1 MTTVFL
7 PDGSSDRY
15 GIQRQG
21 LGGKHMKLLED
32 RILKDGIVR
41 EGNVLKVDSFVNH
54 QIDVDFIGELA
65 KELKRLYE
73 GEEITKILT
82 IEASGIGIACIVA
95 QEFHVPVLF
104 AKKNKTINIA
114 NDVYT
119 SKVESFTHKRSYD
132 IIVSKDFL
140 KPEDKVL
147 IIDDFLAMGSAM
159 QGLISLIRD
168 AGATIVGAGII
179 IEKAYQQGGQM
190 IRDMGVRV
198 ESLARIK
205 SMDNNTIEFIH

>member
-1 MTTVFL
+1 
-7 PDGSSDRY
+7 
-15 GIQRQG
+15 
-21 LGGKHMKLLED
+21 MKLLED
-32 RILKDGIVR
+32 KILKDAVVLPGHI
-41 EGNVLKVDSFVNH
+41 LKVNNFLNH
-54 QIDVDFIGELA
+54 QIDVDFICEVG
-65 KELKRLYE
+65 KEFHRLYKDE
-73 GEEITKILT
+73 GITKILT

-147 IIDDFLAMGSAM
+147 IIDDILSAGFTL
-159 QGLISLIRD
+159 QALISLVES
-168 AGATIVGAGII
+168 AGATVEGLGIA
-179 IEKAYQQGGQM
+179 IEKGFQEGGYRM
-190 IRDMGVRV
+190 RNLGYHL
-198 ESLARIK
+198 ESLAIVDA
-205 SMDNNTIEFIH
+205 MDSETGTITFREQG

>member
-1 MTTVFL
+1 MTA
-7 PDGSSDRY
+7 
-15 GIQRQG
+15 
-21 LGGKHMKLLED
+21 GGKLMKLLEE

-41 EGNVLKVDSFVNH
+41 DGGVLKVDSFINH
-54 QIDVDFIGELA
+54 QIDVDFITELA
-65 KELKRLYE
+65 KELKRLYA

-119 SKVESFTHKRSYD
+119 SKVESFTHKRTYD

-147 IIDDFLAMGSAM
+147 IIDDFLAMGSAL

-179 IEKAYQQGGQM
+179 IEKAYQQGGQL

-205 SMDNNTIEFIH
+205 SMDNNVIEFID

>member
-1 MTTVFL
+1 MN
-7 PDGSSDRY
+7 
-15 GIQRQG
+15 
-21 LGGKHMKLLED
+21 GGTAMKLLEE

-41 EGNVLKVDSFVNH
+41 DGGVLKVDSFINH
-54 QIDVDFIGELA
+54 QIDVDFIVELA
-65 KELKRLYE
+65 KEIKRLYE

-119 SKVESFTHKRSYD
+119 SKVESFTHKRTYD

-147 IIDDFLAMGSAM
+147 IIDDFLAMGSAL

-179 IEKAYQQGGQM
+179 IEKSYQQGGQM

-205 SMDNNTIEFIH
+205 SMDKNTIEFID

>member
-1 MTTVFL
+1 MV
-7 PDGSSDRY
+7 
-15 GIQRQG
+15 
-21 LGGKHMKLLED
+21 
-32 RILKDGIVR
+32 
-41 EGNVLKVDSFVNH
+41 
-54 QIDVDFIGELA
+54 
-65 KELKRLYE
+65 
-73 GEEITKILT
+73 
-82 IEASGIGIACIVA
+82 
-95 QEFHVPVLF
+95 F

-119 SKVESFTHKRSYD
+119 SKVESFTHKRTYD

-147 IIDDFLAMGSAM
+147 ITDDFLAMGSAL

-179 IEKAYQQGGQM
+179 IEKAYQQGGKM

-205 SMDNNTIEFIH
+205 SMDNNTIQFID

>member
-1 MTTVFL
+1 MTQITCTL
-7 PDGSSDRY
+7 PKTNKKSNRKTKRNNKKGNSN
-15 GIQRQG
+15 
-21 LGGKHMKLLED
+21 MK
-32 RILKDGIVR
+32 ITGFQMP
-41 EGNVLKVDSFVNH
+41 KVN
-54 QIDVDFIGELA
+54 QYKG
-65 KELKRLYE
+65 
-73 GEEITKILT
+73 
-82 IEASGIGIACIVA
+82 
-95 QEFHVPVLF
+95 
-104 AKKNKTINIA
+104 KKNKTINIA